1 MLIPWIS
8 INKVPHTDTIHCTSS
23 TTLNPP
29 PHQKLLFT
37 QGKSLSPEGINPPFP
52 HGPLD
57 KGPVLRWG
65 GTPQAH
71 RTKRGYRGFG
81 PALWVYVRTVPTG
94 RGTVGTS
101 SFSMV
106 FHILLDCRG
115 GDVVLRVLGKCE
127 VYDRYPR
134 RNNVNTVCGRDKWN
148 NDLH

>member
-65 GTPQAH
+65 GPL
-71 RTKRGYRGFG
+71 R
-81 PALWVYVRTVPTG
+81 PTG
-94 RGTVGTS
+94 RKEATEGLAQPCESTS
-101 SFSMV
+101 GLFP
-106 FHILLDCRG
+106 RG
-115 GDVVLRVLGKCE
+115 GEPWVPVVFLWCSTYCWIAVGVTWYYESLESVKSTTGIQE
-127 VYDRYPR
+127 
-134 RNNVNTVCGRDKWN
+134 GIM
-148 NDLH
+148 